1 MRRREGVVVEGG
13 EWAAHTSVE
22 LWVDGLACVPGLG
35 TSFALDAYAH
45 ALDALARGVP
55 ATLACEAAGLTS
67 AEVHHARQRYP
78 QVDQLFVRAR
88 AMAAGP
94 LVEKVMRS
102 DDWRAA
108 AWMLER
114 NVGRE
119 EFRQE
124 KVQQDKLV
132 IEINVSRDQQ
142 IARDNGVV
150 DVTPEPV
157 NAKVV
162 AELPAKR

>member
-1 MRRREGVVVEGG
+1 
-13 EWAAHTSVE
+13 
-22 LWVDGLACVPGLG
+22 
-35 TSFALDAYAH
+35 
-45 ALDALARGVP
+45 
-55 ATLACEAAGLTS
+55 
-67 AEVHHARQRYP
+67 
-78 QVDQLFVRAR
+78 
-88 AMAAGP
+88 MAAKP
-94 LVEKVMRS
+94 LVEKVMQS
-102 DDWRAA
+102 EDWRAA

-119 EFRQE
+119 AFRQE
-124 KVQQDKLV
+124 VAQQDKLV

-142 IARDNGVV
+142 IARDNGVI